1 MRSAFRSLNGAW
13 GLVCVLMLVVVAEI
27 VWPTR
32 SDRVQTA
39 APPPQL
45 DRTSGKTVEPV
56 APWIAAILTR
66 PLFNPDRRPTIAASV
81 EVSPE
86 YREDLPRLTGI
97 IVLPS
102 GRQAIFAP
110 NSEGARS
117 IVATEGSQIGA
128 WRVVAIR
135 AEGVQV
141 AGPDGERILRPSYAN
156 APPAVAPPAP
166 AQQTGGNQLLPPAP
180 VDNRPFNSVVQPS
193 GAAIFTNMTRS
204 QAARSPQ

>member
-1 MRSAFRSLNGAW
+1 MRSAFRRVSGAW
-13 GLVCVLMLVVVAEI
+13 GLGCVLLLIVVAEI
-27 VWPTR
+27 VLPTQ
-32 SDRVQTA
+32 SNRVQTA

-45 DRTSGKTVEPV
+45 DRISGMAVEPM
-56 APWIAAILTR
+56 APWIAAILAR
-66 PLFNPDRRPTIAASV
+66 PLFNPDRRPAMAARA

-86 YREDLPRLTGI
+86 HREDLPRLTGI
-97 IVLPS
+97 IILPS
-102 GRQAIFAP
+102 GRQAIFAA

-117 IVATEGSQIGA
+117 IVATEGSQVGA

-135 AEGVQV
+135 VEGVQV

-156 APPAVAPPAP
+156 APAAVVSAAP

-180 VDNRPFNSVVQPS
+180 VDNRSFDSVVQPS